1 MVILGLT
8 GSIAMGKSVAAA
20 MFGRLRIPVHDAD
33 AAVHRL
39 LAEDRATIARIE
51 WTFPD
56 VTAGGRIDRE
66 VLARR
71 VFGDS
76 DALKALEDILHP
88 AVLADQYAF
97 LERAALAGKK
107 VAVLDVPLLFETGMD
122 RRCDL
127 VAVVWAPAIVQEARL
142 RARGRMSKGRLAA
155 IRARQMREAEK
166 KARADFLIPSGL
178 GRRPTFR
185 AVRQIAAAASRIPG
199 RCWPWP
205 DPRFEPGPRSAKPQG
220 TC

>member
-20 MFGRLRIPVHDAD
+20 MFRRLQIPVHDAD
-33 AAVHRL
+33 AAVHRI
-39 LAEDRATIARIE
+39 LASDHATISRIE

-56 VTAGGRIDRE
+56 VTSEGRVDRE

-71 VFGDS
+71 VFGDA
-76 DALKALEDILHP
+76 DALKALEGILHP

-97 LERAALAGKK
+97 LARAALAGHRLT
-107 VAVLDVPLLFETGMD
+107 VLDVPLLFETGMD

-127 VAVVWAPAIVQEARL
+127 VAVVWAPPVVQQARL
-142 RARGRMSKGRLAA
+142 RARSRMSRGRLAA

-166 KARADFLIPSGL
+166 KTRADFLIPSGL
-178 GRRPTFR
+178 GRRLTLR
-185 AVRQIAAAASRIPG
+185 TVRQIAAAADEIGG
-199 RCWPWP
+199 RKWPWP
-205 DPRFEPGPRSAKPQG
+205 DPRFVDRRQIV
-220 TC
+220 TMTQQT